1 MTMKKAIS
9 VWSFP
14 GDWPLEKKLA
24 VSCDAGFA
32 GFEIDLTDDGPVN
45 LKSTP
50 EELRAVRRK
59 IEAAGLQIS
68 GLASGLYWGAN
79 AASADGGTRQ
89 RAAHIL
95 QHQIR
100 CAHEL
105 GVGSVLVIPGTVGVD
120 FIPGAEVV
128 PYETAYGRARDF
140 LKAALPEAERARV
153 TLCVEN
159 VWNKFL
165 LSPLEM
171 RTFIDELGSEA
182 AGSYFDV
189 GNALLT
195 GYPEHWIDALGK
207 RIRRVHFKDFR
218 RNVATVDG
226 FCDLLSGDVNWP
238 AVMQA
243 LRGIGYDGWIA
254 AEMIPPVPF
263 YKHCPEVLIHN
274 TSRAMDAIFRLGNPN
289 PGVPESA
296 A

>member
-1 MTMKKAIS
+1 MKKAIS

-14 GDWPLEKKLA
+14 FDWNLDRKLA
-24 VSCDAGFA
+24 VAREAGFA
-32 GFEIDLTDDGPVN
+32 GFEIDLTEDGPVGMKTGSEN
-45 LKSTP
+45 
-50 EELRAVRRK
+50 LRAVRRQV
-59 IEAAGLQIS
+59 EAAGLQLS
-68 GLASGLYWGAN
+68 GLASGMYWGAN
-79 AASADGGTRQ
+79 AASADEATRR
-89 RAAHIL
+89 RAGEIL
-95 QHQIR
+95 ERQIH
-100 CAHEL
+100 CAHAL
-105 GVGSVLVIPGTVGVD
+105 GIDAVLVIPGTVGVD

-128 PYETAYGRARDF
+128 PYEVAHQRAWDF
-140 LKAALPEAERARV
+140 LQNALPTARRAGV

-171 RTFIDELGSEA
+171 RAFVDSFGGEPV
-182 AGSYFDV
+182 GSYFDV

-238 AVMQA
+238 AVMQS
-243 LRGIGYDGWIA
+243 LRRINYDGWIA

-263 YKHCPEVLIHN
+263 YKHCPEILIHN
-274 TSRAMDAIFRLGNPN
+274 TSRAMDAIFRLG
-289 PGVPESA
+289 S
-296 A
+296 